1 MALKYKD
8 HDNVIMYYMEIRC
21 FVYLSNNSIHPVRLF
36 CLCVHVKRNMEII
49 NAAFFSISDVK
60 IGEIHNKSKMA
71 HTKDSVETTSDFV
84 VKKFNIYQ
92 SQSHLIYSNI

>member
-1 MALKYKD
+1 
-8 HDNVIMYYMEIRC
+8 
-21 FVYLSNNSIHPVRLF
+21 
-36 CLCVHVKRNMEII
+36 MEII
-49 NAAFFSISDVK
+49 YAAFFSISDVK